1 MSKKNQTLTKAETLE
16 AIDRLAAQAY
26 AAVTMEARK
35 GVQTAAERVP
45 HSGLWQSLR
54 GTAAHRMAHMQNLVD
69 QLGPDFTFEQERR
82 VHLLAA
88 WDQEQPGLTGADVLN
103 GAPVTREAV
112 RRAGRH
118 QARDFEWTPVQ
129 ERTSDRG
136 ITVTVSG
143 RTGSGKGLLIRQLVE
158 AWNGEATVTRV
169 DGDQYRVVFLR
180 SKQPPLGE
188 LLPV

>member
-1 MSKKNQTLTKAETLE
+1 MSKILTTAETLE
-16 AIDRLAAQAY
+16 AIDRLAAQIY
-26 AAVTMEARK
+26 AAQTVMTKA

-45 HSGLWQSLR
+45 SSAEWKSLR
-54 GTAAHRMAHMQNLVD
+54 ETAAHRMAHMQNLID
-69 QLGPDFTFEQERR
+69 ELGPDFTYEQGRM
-82 VHLLAA
+82 HLLAA
-88 WDQEQPGLTGADVLN
+88 WDQEQPGLTGADVLD

-112 RRAGRH
+112 RRAGQH

-143 RTGSGKGLLIRQLVE
+143 RTGSGKGLLIRQMVA
-158 AWNGEATVTRV
+158 AWDGEASVTRV
-169 DGDQYRVVFLR
+169 DGEQYRVVFLR
-180 SKQPPLGE
+180 SKQLPLGE

>member
-1 MSKKNQTLTKAETLE
+1 MSKKNQTLTKAETME

-26 AAVTMEARK
+26 AATTMTTRT
-35 GVQTAAERVP
+35 GIQSAAERVP

-54 GTAAHRMAHMQNLVD
+54 ETAAHRMAHMQNLID
-69 QLGPDFTFEQERR
+69 ELGPDFTFEQER
-82 VHLLAA
+82 VHLLSQ
-88 WDQEQPGLTGADVLN
+88 WDQEQSGLTGADVLN

-118 QARDFEWTPVQ
+118 QARDFEWTPVREQ
-129 ERTSDRG
+129 QTNDRG